1 MYPNIGEAPPKRPK
15 TSNQNATP
23 KRSGASVVPQRSN
36 QSGANTPTS
45 TFVDTR
51 TCYICNANGHIATT
65 CPQKQANKNNAKVR
79 LKTNQSFMALWKT
92 SFPTEPE
99 NLCAT
104 RIPEAWDEPNYCAT
118 CVQPAGFAHSR
129 QDDRHVHQHVQKV
142 KQQMTNTSM
151 LNDIIEAH
159 QPYTSSTEENSSAT
173 IDSSF
178 FFHAG
183 GHEPP
188 EPRGLIDIQQES
200 EEQSGRTFR

>member
-1 MYPNIGEAPPKRPK
+1 
-15 TSNQNATP
+15 
-23 KRSGASVVPQRSN
+23 
-36 QSGANTPTS
+36 
-45 TFVDTR
+45 
-51 TCYICNANGHIATT
+51 
-65 CPQKQANKNNAKVR
+65 
-79 LKTNQSFMALWKT
+79 MALWKT

-104 RIPEAWDEPNYCAT
+104 RILEAWDEPNYCAT
-118 CVQPAGFAHSR
+118 CVQPAGFAHVCR
-129 QDDRHVHQHVQKV
+129 QEDRHVHQHVQKV

-188 EPRGLIDIQQES
+188 QPRGLGDIQQETEDQFES
-200 EEQSGRTFR
+200 EQESDGEHSAEDSRSERSDDSQDERSENGFSDQQQTDDEAPYESDNSDHEESD